1 MDGCWEKTHTRTHSK
16 ECTYIYTSRFIIDV
30 VAGKW
35 SHYDA
40 GVSEFIHIT
49 FIYQVCFSERINRLG
64 IPFF

>member
-1 MDGCWEKTHTRTHSK
+1 MDGCWEKTHTHTHSK

-40 GVSEFIHIT
+40 GVSEFI
-49 FIYQVCFSERINRLG
+49 SEGSYTRYV
-64 IPFF
+64 FQKE